1 MDAIRSML
9 DHIEIPKFARIR
21 QYFDD
26 TKIENIEEEIKKQ
39 FNSEKIRDI
48 IKEGQTIGITVGSR
62 GLANLKEIVKYIC
75 DNIKS
80 KGATPVILPSMGSHG
95 GAVAEGQADFVRGLG
110 VTEEFV
116 GAEIRAGMEVIQ
128 LGTTEEGYPVYYD
141 KIASELDGVI
151 VLGRIKAH
159 TDLEGDIESGL
170 HKMIAVGLGN
180 HLGAQVVHARGLDKA
195 VPRVKSIARYALKNS
210 NIVFGVGLIEN
221 AYDETSEIVFLP
233 AAEIAET
240 EASLLAKSKKQLPR
254 FLFNDIDVLIVD
266 QIGKNISGNGMDPN
280 VIGRGMIGYKNKEI
294 RINKI
299 VTLDTSEESGSN
311 AFGVGLSDIT
321 TKRIF
326 NKLET
331 EAMYTNAITA
341 IAINGVRIPIAMD
354 SDKLAI
360 QLAIRAVCAED
371 PEKIRI
377 ARIKDTLSL
386 SEIYVSESLVEELKG
401 NENIEIISD
410 LEEFE
415 FDELGNLLNEYK
427 CDRI

>member
-21 QYFDD
+21 QHFDD

-360 QLAIRAVCAED
+360 QLAIRAVCAEE

>member
-95 GAVAEGQADFVRGLG
+95 GAVAEGQAEFIRGLG